1 MIYFYARVSSRE
13 QNLARQLEAA
23 KQFPVDRIFQDKESG
38 KDFNRT
44 AYQEMKRILVSGDTV
59 IVKSLDRLGRN
70 KEATKEEMKW
80 FKENHIILRVLDLPT
95 TMIEYP
101 AGQEWVMEMINNI
114 LVEVISTIAEQERR
128 TIRSRQ
134 REGIDAMP
142 LVNGKRYSTKKH
154 TAYGRKPLSDS
165 DEIMMRIELGESW
178 DEIGI
183 SRASWYRYRK
193 MLGVTS
199 ADEFPA

>member
-23 KQFPVDRIFQDKESG
+23 KQFTPDKVFQDKESG

-44 AYQEMKRILVSGDTV
+44 AYQEMKAVLQPGDTV

-70 KEATKEEMKW
+70 KEATKDELRW
-80 FKENHIILRVLDLPT
+80 FREHHVLLRILDLPT

-101 AGQEWVMEMINNI
+101 EGQEWVMEMINNI
-114 LVEVISTIAEQERR
+114 LIEVLGTIAEQERK
-128 TIRSRQ
+128 TIRTRQ

-142 LVNGKRYSTKKH
+142 VRNGKHYSTKKGSY
-154 TAYGRKPLSDS
+154 YGRKPLSD
-165 DEIMMRIELGESW
+165 DDDLMMRIELGETW
-178 DEIGI
+178 EDLGI

-193 MLGVTS
+193 QI
-199 ADEFPA
+199 A

>member
-23 KQFPVDRIFQDKESG
+23 KQFTVDRIFQDKESG

-44 AYQEMKRILVSGDTV
+44 AYQEMKSMLLPGDTV

-70 KEATKEEMKW
+70 KEATKDEMKW
-80 FKENHIILRVLDLPT
+80 FKDHHVILRVLDLPT

-114 LVEVISTIAEQERR
+114 LVEVISTIAEQERV
-128 TIRSRQ
+128 TIHSRQ

-142 LVNGKRYSTKKH
+142 TVNGKRYSTKKH
-154 TAYGRKPLSDS
+154 TTYGRKPLSD
-165 DEIMMRIELGESW
+165 DEDIMMRIELGETW

-193 MLGVTS
+193 SLGIS
-199 ADEFPA
+199 AIQ